1 MNLCSDCR
9 GTGVK
14 PEPMQGQIFDPRFGR
29 FCPCPVGQTKWLN
42 TLNCVS
48 DQETKPGNRPS
59 TWDPQGASWAAS
71 KWIDSK
77 MVTP

>member
-48 DQETKPGNRPS
+48 DQETKTRQP
-59 TWDPQGASWAAS
+59 A
-71 KWIDSK
+71 IDLGPARRFVGGIK
-77 MVTP
+77 MD